1 MWSILLISKI
11 NSTNLWLKST
21 ENPAS
26 IVLFQQLVL
35 LFFFASMPAWWFLF
49 SCGQSEVKN
58 YYVLYKNFSM
68 KSFSRKYS
76 WNHFHGKFNLY
87 SKIKGACQD
96 IPYDHVEDEDGLMLQ
111 QPKNSKSSGLMTI
124 VKIKKKACVCLKD
137 LNQLD
142 DYDNFV
148 WRRKLKFPLINVK
161 IFPNF

>member
-11 NSTNLWLKST
+11 NSTNLWLKNMES
-21 ENPAS
+21 PAS
-26 IVLFQQLVL
+26 IVPFLPPVL

-49 SCGQSEVKN
+49 SCGQSKVTN
-58 YYVLYKNFSM
+58 YYKIFENFREIDFTENSI
-68 KSFSRKYS
+68 
-76 WNHFHGKFNLY
+76 Y

-137 LNQLD
+137 LNQFD

-148 WRRKLKFPLINVK
+148 WRKKLKFPLIKWNL
-161 IFPNF
+161 FPNF

>member
-11 NSTNLWLKST
+11 NSTNLWLKNM

-26 IVLFQQLVL
+26 IVPFQQLVL

-49 SCGQSEVKN
+49 SCGQSKVIIKKLSETKIFVK
-58 YYVLYKNFSM
+58 L
-68 KSFSRKYS
+68 FSRK
-76 WNHFHGKFNLY
+76 KFNLY

-96 IPYDHVEDEDGLMLQ
+96 IPYDHVEDDDGLMLQ

-148 WRRKLKFPLINVK
+148 WRRKLKFPLINE
-161 IFPNF
+161 FFS

>member
-11 NSTNLWLKST
+11 NSTNLWLKNM
-21 ENPAS
+21 ENPVS
-26 IVLFQQLVL
+26 IVPFQQLVL

-49 SCGQSEVKN
+49 SCGQSKVIN
-58 YYVLYKNFSM
+58 YYKKNFREIIFT
-68 KSFSRKYS
+68 KIFVKLISRK
-76 WNHFHGKFNLY
+76 KFNLY

-96 IPYDHVEDEDGLMLQ
+96 IPYDHVEDEDGLILQ
-111 QPKNSKSSGLMTI
+111 QPTNTKSSGLMMI
-124 VKIKKKACVCLKD
+124 VKIKKKACIYLKD

>member
-11 NSTNLWLKST
+11 NSTNLWLKNM
-21 ENPAS
+21 ENPAL
-26 IVLFQQLVL
+26 IVPFQQLVL

-49 SCGQSEVKN
+49 SCGQSKVTN
-58 YYVLYKNFSM
+58 YYKIFENFREIDFTENSI
-68 KSFSRKYS
+68 
-76 WNHFHGKFNLY
+76 Y

-148 WRRKLKFPLINVK
+148 WRKKLKFPLIKWNF
-161 IFPNF
+161 FPNF